1 MHIFPYWDFNDGQFI
16 DVRVCSNAPVVELIF
31 NGKSQGICTLD
42 AKSGKQ
48 LAGHWQIPYEEGELR
63 AVACDEEGNEI
74 AEDVQHSFKD
84 AEKICLNASES
95 ELLADGEDLLFV
107 EISMRDKDGYPVQNA
122 NNRVWIEAEGAG
134 VLVGTDNG
142 DSTDTEQYTSGSRR
156 LFSGKL
162 LSSI

>member
-1 MHIFPYWDFNDGQFI
+1 MPDTGRFLMKRANC
-16 DVRVCSNAPVVELIF
+16 VRLPVTKKEM
-31 NGKSQGICTLD
+31 KSQKMFNIRLKMT
-42 AKSGKQ
+42 
-48 LAGHWQIPYEEGELR
+48 
-63 AVACDEEGNEI
+63 
-74 AEDVQHSFKD
+74 
-84 AEKICLNASES
+84 EKICLNASES

-162 LSSI
+162 LAVFKTKDKAGDLKIPCQQCRNENKRTRSFR